1 MGFPGRVQLPSSP
14 VQPWA
19 RRCSLL
25 LVYLRWTLN
34 SLSMF
39 ANQLM
44 EMKRWS
50 TGQRLLAT
58 CSFPQVYIAGDAYVQ
73 KGEIGLAWGR
83 DGGDTCTNYQKRGG
97 NEKAPKSQ
105 SVINVSPKLSTHVLM
120 LQTRTIRFVKKC
132 SRPLQ
137 YKCLLTFLQCM
148 PR

>member
-1 MGFPGRVQLPSSP
+1 MSLRLLSWLNKKNRERAKKIDAPWGFRAEFSSPPALFSP

-25 LVYLRWTLN
+25 LVYVRWTLN
-34 SLSMF
+34 GLSMF

-58 CSFPQVYIAGDAYVQ
+58 CSFPQVYVAGDVYVQ

-97 NEKAPKSQ
+97 NEKAPK
-105 SVINVSPKLSTHVLM
+105 
-120 LQTRTIRFVKKC
+120 VKE
-132 SRPLQ
+132 
-137 YKCLLTFLQCM
+137 
-148 PR
+148 

>member
-1 MGFPGRVQLPSSP
+1 M
-14 VQPWA
+14 
-19 RRCSLL
+19 
-25 LVYLRWTLN
+25 YLRWTLN

-58 CSFPQVYIAGDAYVQ
+58 CSFPQVYVAGDVYVQ

-97 NEKAPKSQ
+97 NEKAPK
-105 SVINVSPKLSTHVLM
+105 
-120 LQTRTIRFVKKC
+120 VKE
-132 SRPLQ
+132 
-137 YKCLLTFLQCM
+137 
-148 PR
+148 